1 MSIDKQSVQKLAALA
16 KLEFDETAEISI
28 QTDLTRM
35 LNFVNKLNE
44 VDTNGIEPLVYML
57 DEKPTLREDIVVQTI
72 TQQEALE
79 NAPDKDTDF
88 IKVPKVIKR

>member
-1 MSIDKQSVQKLAALA
+1 MSIDKKTVRKLAALA

-57 DEKPTLREDIVVQTI
+57 DEKPTLREDVVVHTI
-72 TQQEALE
+72 TQQEALK

>member
-1 MSIDKQSVQKLAALA
+1 MSIDKKTVQKLAALA

-57 DEKPTLREDIVVQTI
+57 DEKPTLREDVVIQTI
-72 TQQEALE
+72 TQQEALK

>member
-1 MSIDKQSVQKLAALA
+1 MSIDKKTVQKLAALA
-16 KLEFDETAEISI
+16 KLEFDETTEISI

-57 DEKPTLREDIVVQTI
+57 DEKPTLREDVVIQTI
-72 TQQEALE
+72 TQQEALK

>member
-1 MSIDKQSVQKLAALA
+1 MSIDKKTVQKLATLA

-57 DEKPTLREDIVVQTI
+57 DEKPTLREDVVVQTI
-72 TQQEALE
+72 TQQEALK
-79 NAPDKDTDF
+79 NAPNKDTDF

>member
-1 MSIDKQSVQKLAALA
+1 MSIDKKTVQKIAALA

-28 QTDLTRM
+28 QNDLTRM

-57 DEKPTLREDIVVQTI
+57 DEKTTLREDVVVQAI
-72 TQQEALE
+72 TQQEALK

-88 IKVPKVIKR
+88 FKVPKVIKR

>member
-1 MSIDKQSVQKLAALA
+1 
-16 KLEFDETAEISI
+16 
-28 QTDLTRM
+28 
-35 LNFVNKLNE
+35 
-44 VDTNGIEPLVYML
+44 ML

>member
-1 MSIDKQSVQKLAALA
+1 MSIDKKTVQKIAALA

-57 DEKPTLREDIVVQTI
+57 DEKPTLREDVVIQTI
-72 TQQEALE
+72 TQQEALK
-79 NAPDKDTDF
+79 NAPNKDTDF